1 VNGRCSVERLPVF
14 YPGDALRQFEAGREF
29 CRLRHHLAKERGMV
43 AGHRSFACYDHL
55 IGAFVMTIRSFA
67 AILAL
72 VVACLQAGPLQAQ
85 SAPASDPAAT
95 PAPAAS
101 PAPSASPAPAPSPAA
116 AAPSDATSPP
126 PAAAAT
132 DKTGA
137 NEGKA
142 AASTEPAKP
151 KSPKRVRI
159 SAQTRH
165 EIEHSLKTGTVPS
178 RYRSQVPKEYQKYIP
193 FER

>member
-1 VNGRCSVERLPVF
+1 MRIRNLP
-14 YPGDALRQFEAGREF
+14 AA
-29 CRLRHHLAKERGMV
+29 V
-43 AGHRSFACYDHL
+43 AMIA
-55 IGAFVMTIRSFA
+55 
-67 AILAL
+67 
-72 VVACLQAGPLQAQ
+72 ACLQAGPLLAQ
-85 SAPASDPAAT
+85 STLGSDTAAPAPTESPTPEAS

-101 PAPSASPAPAPSPAA
+101 PSATAPEAAPSA
-116 AAPSDATSPP
+116 P
-126 PAAAAT
+126 PAAAST
-132 DKTGA
+132 EKNSA

-142 AASTEPAKP
+142 ATKTEPAKP

-178 RYRSQVPKEYQKYIP
+178 RYRSQVPKEYQRYIP